1 MITKKGNQHFE
12 NSQQY
17 STLFVGRLSTSK
29 NVFITH
35 FEQLHKLHNDHGV
48 V

>member
-35 FEQLHKLHNDHGV
+35 FKQPNKLHNDHDVG
-48 V
+48 